1 MRIANPI
8 YDCVFKFLMQD
19 KASAKVIISAITEFE
34 VEDLELRP
42 TEVQTKTG
50 SLRDLTVYRLD
61 LAAKVKTSEGSKLV
75 TIEIQKALTSKDI
88 MRFRRYVG
96 SQYSNKENY
105 EEVTDDIYMVSENV
119 VPYDSKP
126 AKPTKKPK
134 TVKRAMPIFTIY
146 ILGYN
151 LKTYPE
157 IPVIKV
163 KRNYYDNATK
173 ELLTKK
179 DEFIES
185 LTHESAVI
193 QVQALAGRRRDR
205 LEKVLSIF
213 DQTLVTKDSLH
224 SLLYKDHTSMP
235 EEVQKLIRRLQLAF
249 ASEEI
254 RNQMILQDEII
265 DELAE
270 KDRHISELQDSLE
283 TTEQQVIEERQQ
295 KDKAKQKAKEAEQQ
309 AIKERQQ
316 KEKAE
321 QKAKALLDEL
331 NELKRKLKD
340 N

>member
-34 VEDLELRP
+34 IEDLELRP
-42 TEVQTKTG
+42 TEVQVNTG
-50 SLRDLTVYRLD
+50 GLRDLTVYRLD

-105 EEVTDDIYMVSENV
+105 EDVTDDTYMVSENV

-126 AKPTKKPK
+126 AKPTKPPK

-185 LTHESAVI
+185 LTHDSAVI

-224 SLLYKDHTSMP
+224 SLVYKDHTSMP
-235 EEVQKLIRRLQLAF
+235 KEVQKLIRRLKLAF

-254 RNQMILQDEII
+254 RNQMILQDEVI

-283 TTEQQVIEERQQ
+283 TTKQQAE
-295 KDKAKQKAKEAEQQ
+295 KAEQQ
-309 AIKERQQ
+309 AVKERQQ

-331 NELKRKLKD
+331 NELKRKIK
-340 N
+340 NN